1 MIVRIWHGRTKTT
14 DAQIYRQYVI
24 DTGIKD
30 YTSVRGNLGAQIWQR
45 EEGENTHIWTISWW
59 QDTESIE
66 AFAGE
71 NIAAARYYDD
81 DKRYLLEFEPEVMHC
96 EVFDFESPKQ

>member
-59 QDTESIE
+59 QDIESIG

-71 NIAAARYYDD
+71 NIAAARYYDG

-96 EVFDFESPKQ
+96 EAFDFESPKQ